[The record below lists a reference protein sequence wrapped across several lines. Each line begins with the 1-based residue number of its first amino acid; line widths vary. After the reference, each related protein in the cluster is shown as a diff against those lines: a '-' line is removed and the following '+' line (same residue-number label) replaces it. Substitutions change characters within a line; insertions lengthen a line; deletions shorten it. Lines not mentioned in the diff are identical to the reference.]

1 MFRIITP
8 TTLRNLLIVLL
19 LIGSVETIF
28 AQSATATLTGTVTDE
43 TGAVVAGA
51 TVVVTDLAKQLERQT
66 TTNSDG
72 FFIVPQLLPS
82 RYKIKVQRTGF
93 ATAELPDVAL
103 NVGDQSSI
111 RIQLKVA
118 QVGETVTITE
128 ASLVSEAPAVA
139 TLVNRQFVENQ
150 PLNGRSFQTLVELSP
165 GVVITPSNL
174 VTPGQFSV
182 NGQRAGSNYF
192 TVDGVS
198 ANFGS
203 SASTTLY
210 ETAGGGVPSY
220 SSQGST
226 ASLASVDAVQEFSIQ
241 TSTYAPEFGRQPGA
255 QVQLVTRS
263 GTNDFHGSIFEYLR
277 NDKFDA
283 NNFFA
288 NANNLKR
295 PPI

>member
-1 MFRIITP
+1 MFRINAN
-8 TTLRNLLIVLL
+8 TTLRNLLFLFLL
-19 LIGSVETIF
+19 ANPFDAVF

-43 TGAVVAGA
+43 NGAVVAGA
-51 TVVVTDLAKQLERQT
+51 TVTVTDLSKQLERQV

-72 FFIVPQLLPS
+72 FFILPQLPPS
-82 RYKIKVQRTGF
+82 HYKIKVQRTGF

-103 NVGDQSSI
+103 NVGDQSSL
-111 RIQLKVA
+111 RVQLKVA
-118 QVGETVTITE
+118 QVGEVVTITD
-128 ASLVSEAPAVA
+128 ASLVSDAPAVA

-182 NGQRAGSNYF
+182 NGQRASSNYF

-210 ETAGGGVPSY
+210 ETAGGG
-220 SSQGST
+220 
-226 ASLASVDAVQEFSIQ
+226 FS
-241 TSTYAPEFGRQPGA
+241 
-255 QVQLVTRS
+255 
-263 GTNDFHGSIFEYLR
+263 
-277 NDKFDA
+277 
-283 NNFFA
+283 
-288 NANNLKR
+288 
-295 PPI
+295 